1 MFDDGIDAFVALVVF
16 GGVCVSPRVGAAVV
30 VVDLLLLISVVCEL
44 IRASPSLRFESAVP
58 GGSSGTMAVIGVSN
72 TYDPPGHRCL
82 KHNL

>member
-1 MFDDGIDAFVALVVF
+1 MLLLIIRLILLYDFVADFVVDF
-16 GGVCVSPRVGAAVV
+16 VVDV

>member
-1 MFDDGIDAFVALVVF
+1 MFDDGIGAFVALVVF
-16 GGVCVSPRVGAAVV
+16 GGVCVSPRVGAAAVF
-30 VVDLLLLISVVCEL
+30 VDLLLLISVVCEL
-44 IRASPSLRFESAVP
+44 IRASPSLKFELAEP